1 MIDNLLLADVSDLLG
16 ALLFEGL
23 LLHGLVAV
31 LAPDTSMTTLLTYD
45 QLYNVQN
52 KSIFIFL
59 MSCSILVSYFLL
71 YRGLHFFSGI
81 SVLVGLHF
89 WSICNATREYWVDGH
104 VPSCGL
110 TLVVHFSLMSG
121 LLLVT
126 VTFLHTSSTTVVHSG
141 RISVCEKMMILIT

>member
-1 MIDNLLLADVSDLLG
+1 M
-16 ALLFEGL
+16 
-23 LLHGLVAV
+23 
-31 LAPDTSMTTLLTYD
+31 TS
-45 QLYNVQN
+45 YNDQN

-141 RISVCEKMMILIT
+141 RISVCEQMMILIT